1 MACPPGFTLSF
12 RGWYSCAVDKKPCAT
27 KRERPGMSASECA
40 ASCSSCVAVSVYGG
54 RECWMY
60 RELTGDRVYGADS
73 VFCTRDRPL
82 SSTFARL
89 QEFRDVLTV
98 ESGGNARVVR
108 SSGGAASGGV
118 VSEGMGYGLLL
129 AGIAA
134 AAEER
139 GSDSWRASLSFGEQL
154 FVGWR
159 RMAESTHSSCQDDDQ
174 RALCGG
180 RPKRT
185 GEGPTRGHSA
195 CLPAWRFDN
204 QIRKQAGPGSA
215 ADADEDAL
223 LGLVRDACAGCMRR
237 LHGEISGLRSL
248 AGGAGQE
255 GLSDY
260 THRTILTKGILARCC
275 WWRRPTRR
283 AGRAGRRWRCGPT
296 RAAAPSSAGTRCT
309 NPNPN
314 QQRTHHEHACPDHAL
329 HLEYL
334 VPHGEGLDGLP
345 EVALTHHGSTYH
357 GSTYHGSTY
366 HGSTYHG
373 SAGQVPHGEG
383 RLPRLGS
390 CWGGWDCSNPSYLAP
405 AHYRAFRRYMLRH
418 GARFGSTADEG
429 ERAAAQW
436 EALVRASYAMLG
448 EAQCPSTGLTPNWWQ
463 PAGPQRS
470 RGRTGCNSSGTDA
483 DEFGSEAVRSRWCG
497 SGWCGR

>member
-237 LHGEISGLRSL
+237 LYGEVGGLGTF

-255 GLSDY
+255 GLSVVYSSDY
-260 THRTILTKGILARCC
+260 
-275 WWRRPTRR
+275 
-283 AGRAGRRWRCGPT
+283 
-296 RAAAPSSAGTRCT
+296 
-309 NPNPN
+309 
-314 QQRTHHEHACPDHAL
+314 
-329 HLEYL
+329 
-334 VPHGEGLDGLP
+334 
-345 EVALTHHGSTYH
+345 STY
-357 GSTYHGSTY
+357 
-366 HGSTYHG
+366 
-373 SAGQVPHGEG
+373 
-383 RLPRLGS
+383 
-390 CWGGWDCSNPSYLAP
+390 
-405 AHYRAFRRYMLRH
+405 
-418 GARFGSTADEG
+418 
-429 ERAAAQW
+429 
-436 EALVRASYAMLG
+436 
-448 EAQCPSTGLTPNWWQ
+448 
-463 PAGPQRS
+463 
-470 RGRTGCNSSGTDA
+470 
-483 DEFGSEAVRSRWCG
+483 
-497 SGWCGR
+497 

>member
-98 ESGGNARVVR
+98 ESAGNARVVR

-223 LGLVRDACAGCMRR
+223 LGLVSDACAGCMGR
-237 LHGEISGLRSL
+237 LYGEVGGLGSGMIHGEAGGGKCVYAGAARLGIGLYLLWAYSPGAAGRGVRRGELVGLGGGGAVGLR
-248 AGGAGQE
+248 E
-255 GLSDY
+255 
-260 THRTILTKGILARCC
+260 
-275 WWRRPTRR
+275 
-283 AGRAGRRWRCGPT
+283 
-296 RAAAPSSAGTRCT
+296 
-309 NPNPN
+309 
-314 QQRTHHEHACPDHAL
+314 
-329 HLEYL
+329 
-334 VPHGEGLDGLP
+334 
-345 EVALTHHGSTYH
+345 
-357 GSTYHGSTY
+357 
-366 HGSTYHG
+366 
-373 SAGQVPHGEG
+373 
-383 RLPRLGS
+383 LPRL
-390 CWGGWDCSNPSYLAP
+390 PPLE
-405 AHYRAFRRYMLRH
+405 H
-418 GARFGSTADEG
+418 GARQHSA
-429 ERAAAQW
+429 
-436 EALVRASYAMLG
+436 
-448 EAQCPSTGLTPNWWQ
+448 PSAHP
-463 PAGPQRS
+463 P
-470 RGRTGCNSSGTDA
+470 
-483 DEFGSEAVRSRWCG
+483 
-497 SGWCGR
+497 